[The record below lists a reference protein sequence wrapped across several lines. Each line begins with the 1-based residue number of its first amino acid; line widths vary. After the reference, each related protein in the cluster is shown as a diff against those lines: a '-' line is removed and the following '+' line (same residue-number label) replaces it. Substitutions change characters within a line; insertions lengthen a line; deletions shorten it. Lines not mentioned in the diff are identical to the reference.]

1 MGSAGF
7 FDMHVHG
14 GGGASFGDD
23 PEANHTAAEWHRS
36 HGTDGML
43 ASLVTL
49 APDDLL
55 NAVRVLAS
63 TAGTGGIAG
72 IHLEGP
78 WLSPRYAGAHDPRLL
93 REPDLAELE
102 RLLDAGAGHIRM
114 VTIAPEL
121 PGAIPAIEL
130 LVARGVVAAVGHTD
144 ATYEQ
149 TLQAISSGA
158 TVATHLFNAMRPI
171 HHREPGPIPALLE
184 SPAVTIELI
193 ADGVHIHP
201 AIYRTVLAA
210 VGPDRIALVTD
221 AMCAAGMPDGA
232 YQLGQLP
239 VTVAAGEARLP
250 DGTIAGSTAS
260 MADLYRF
267 AVAQAGP
274 EVAALQ
280 TSVNPLRAVR
290 VQAAS

>member
-1 MGSAGF
+1 MSVTAPGF

-14 GGGASFGDD
+14 GGGASFGRDA
-23 PEANHTAAEWHRS
+23 EANLVAATWHRS
-36 HGTDGML
+36 HGTDGLL

-55 NAVRVLAS
+55 SAVRVLAEM
-63 TAGTGGIAG
+63 TGAEGIAG

-78 WLSPRYAGAHDPRLL
+78 WLSPQYAGAHDPRLL
-93 REPDLAELE
+93 REPDLGELE
-102 RLLDAGAGHIRM
+102 RLLDAGGGHIKM

-121 PGAIPAIEL
+121 PGAISAIEML
-130 LVARGVVAAVGHTD
+130 SGRGVVAAVGHTN

-149 TLQAISSGA
+149 TQQAISAGA

-184 SPAVTIELI
+184 SPDVTIELI

-232 YQLGQLP
+232 YQLGDLP
-239 VTVAAGEARLP
+239 VTVAGGEARLP
-250 DGTIAGSTAS
+250 NGTIAGSTAS
-260 MADLYRF
+260 MADLHRF
-267 AVAQAGP
+267 AAAQAGTD
-274 EVAALQ
+274 VATRQ
-280 TSVNPLRAVR
+280 TSVNPRRAVGC
-290 VQAAS
+290 

>member
-1 MGSAGF
+1 MTASGF

-23 PEANHTAAEWHRS
+23 ADANRVAAAWHGA

-55 NAVRVLAS
+55 DAVRVLADM
-63 TAGTGGIAG
+63 TGTEGIAG

-78 WLSPRYAGAHDPRLL
+78 WLSPRYAGAHDRKLL
-93 REPDLAELE
+93 REPDLAELK
-102 RLLDAGAGHIRM
+102 RLLDAGDGHIAM

-121 PGAIPAIEL
+121 PGALPAIEL
-130 LVARGVVAAVGHTD
+130 LATRGVTVAVGHTD

-149 TLQAISSGA
+149 TLQAISAGA
-158 TVATHLFNAMRPI
+158 TVATHLFNAMRPV

-201 AIYRTVLAA
+201 AIYRMVLAT

-239 VTVAAGEARLP
+239 VRVAGGEARLP

-260 MADLYRF
+260 MAELYRF
-267 AVAQAGP
+267 AETQAGARI
-274 EVAALQ
+274 AALQ
-280 TSVNPLRAVR
+280 TSVNPRRAVGI
-290 VQAAS
+290 

>member
-1 MGSAGF
+1 MPEF

-23 PEANHTAAEWHRS
+23 PEGNRIALAWHRA
-36 HGTDGML
+36 HGTAGLL

-55 NAVRVLAS
+55 RAVRVLAEA
-63 TAGTGGIAG
+63 AGAGSNGIAG

-93 REPDLAELE
+93 REPDLGELE

-121 PGAIPAIEL
+121 PGALQAIEL
-130 LVARGVVAAVGHTD
+130 LAERGVVAAVGHTD
-144 ATYEQ
+144 ATYEL
-149 TLQAISSGA
+149 TLQAISAGA

-201 AIYRTVLAA
+201 AVYRMVLAA

-267 AVAQAGP
+267 AALHGGP
-274 EVAALQ
+274 AIATLQ
-280 TSVNPLRAVR
+280 TSVNPLRAVG
-290 VQAAS
+290 V

>member
-1 MGSAGF
+1 MASRGF

-14 GGGASFGDD
+14 GGGASFGGD
-23 PEANHTAAEWHRS
+23 PEGNRIAAEWHRS
-36 HGTDGML
+36 HGTAGML

-49 APDDLL
+49 TPEETLR
-55 NAVRVLAS
+55 AVRVLAE
-63 TAGTGGIAG
+63 TAGTETIAG

-78 WLSPRYAGAHDPRLL
+78 WLSPRYAGAHDPDLL

-121 PGAIPAIEL
+121 PGAISAIEV
-130 LVARGVVAAVGHTD
+130 LVSRGVVAAVGHTD

-149 TLQAISSGA
+149 TQQAISTGA

-184 SPAVTIELI
+184 DPGVTIELI

-201 AIYRTVLAA
+201 AIYQMVHAA

-239 VTVAAGEARLP
+239 VTVCSGEARLL

-260 MADLYRF
+260 MDDLYRF

-274 EVAALQ
+274 DIAGLQ
-280 TSVNPLRAVR
+280 TSTNPRRAVGL
-290 VQAAS
+290 

>member
-1 MGSAGF
+1 MAAAEF

-14 GGGASFGDD
+14 GGGASFGND
-23 PEANHTAAEWHRS
+23 PEANRIAADWHRS
-36 HGTDGML
+36 HGTDGLL

-49 APDDLL
+49 APDDMLS
-55 NAVRVLAS
+55 AVEVLADM
-63 TAGTGGIAG
+63 AGTAGIAG

-93 REPDLAELE
+93 REPDLGELE

-121 PGAIPAIEL
+121 PRAIPTIEL
-130 LVARGVVAAVGHTD
+130 LVERGVVAAVGHTD

-149 TLQAISSGA
+149 TLHAISAGA

-201 AIYRTVLAA
+201 AIYRMVLAA

-239 VTVAAGEARLP
+239 VTVTCGEARLP

-260 MADLYRF
+260 MAELYRF
-267 AVAQAGP
+267 AVAHADLQ
-274 EVAALQ
+274 VATRQ
-280 TSVNPLRAVR
+280 TSVNPRRAVGI
-290 VQAAS
+290 

>member
-1 MGSAGF
+1 MPVTAPGF

-14 GGGASFGDD
+14 GGGASFGEDV
-23 PEANHTAAEWHRS
+23 EANLIAAAWHRS

-49 APDDLL
+49 APDDML
-55 NAVRVLAS
+55 NAVRVLADM
-63 TAGTGGIAG
+63 AGAQGISG

-78 WLSPRYAGAHDPRLL
+78 WLSPQYAGAHDPRLL
-93 REPDLAELE
+93 RDPDLAELE

-121 PGAIPAIEL
+121 PGAMPAIEL
-130 LVARGVVAAVGHTD
+130 LTARGVVAAVGHTD

-149 TLQAISSGA
+149 TLQAISAGA

-201 AIYRTVLAA
+201 AIYRMVLAA

-232 YQLGQLP
+232 YQLGHLP
-239 VTVAAGEARLP
+239 VTVTSGEARLT

-260 MADLYRF
+260 MADLYEF
-267 AVAQAGP
+267 AATQADA
-274 EVAALQ
+274 EIAALQ
-280 TSVNPLRAVR
+280 TSVNPRRAVGF
-290 VQAAS
+290 

>member
-1 MGSAGF
+1 MTSAGF

-14 GGGASFGDD
+14 GGGASFGED
-23 PEANHTAAEWHRS
+23 PEGNRVAAEWHRA
-36 HGTDGML
+36 HGTEGML

-49 APDDLL
+49 APDDMLR
-55 NAVRVLAS
+55 AVSVLAE
-63 TAGTGGIAG
+63 APGTEGIAG

-78 WLSPRYAGAHDPRLL
+78 WLSPHYAGAHDPRLL
-93 REPDLAELE
+93 REPDLDELE
-102 RLLDAGAGHIRM
+102 RLLDAGGGHIRM

-149 TLQAISSGA
+149 TLQAISAGA

-184 SPAVTIELI
+184 NPTVTIELI
-193 ADGVHIHP
+193 ADGVHVHP
-201 AIYRTVLAA
+201 AIYRMVLAA

-221 AMCAAGMPDGA
+221 AMCAAGMPDGP

-239 VTVAAGEARLP
+239 VTVISGKARLT

-267 AVAQAGP
+267 AVTHAGP
-274 EVAALQ
+274 EVATLQ
-280 TSVNPLRAVR
+280 TSINPLRAVGI
-290 VQAAS
+290 

>member
-1 MGSAGF
+1 MTMPGY

-23 PEANHTAAEWHRS
+23 PEANRVAAEWHQS

-49 APDDLL
+49 APDELL
-55 NAVRVLAS
+55 SAVRVLAGI
-63 TAGTGGIAG
+63 AGADGIAG

-93 REPDLAELE
+93 RTPNLAELE

-121 PGAIPAIEL
+121 AGAIPAIEL

-184 SPAVTIELI
+184 SPEVTIELI

-201 AIYRTVLAA
+201 AIYRMVLAT

-239 VTVAAGEARLP
+239 VTVACGEARLS

-260 MADLYRF
+260 MADLHRF
-267 AVAQAGP
+267 AVTQAGSA
-274 EVAALQ
+274 VATLQ
-280 TSVNPLRAVR
+280 TSVNPRRAVR

>member
-1 MGSAGF
+1 
-7 FDMHVHG
+7 MHVHG

-23 PEANHTAAEWHRS
+23 PEANRIAADWHRS
-36 HGTDGML
+36 HGTAGLL

-49 APDDLL
+49 APDDMLS
-55 NAVRVLAS
+55 AVRVLAGM
-63 TAGTGGIAG
+63 AGTEGIVG

-93 REPDLAELE
+93 RDPDLGELE

-121 PGAIPAIEL
+121 PRAIPAIEL
-130 LVARGVVAAVGHTD
+130 LVERGVVAAVGHTD

-149 TLQAISSGA
+149 TLHAISAGA

-201 AIYRTVLAA
+201 AIYRMVLAA

-239 VTVAAGEARLP
+239 VTVTCGEARLP

-260 MADLYRF
+260 MADLHRF
-267 AVAQAGP
+267 AVAQADP
-274 EVAALQ
+274 QVAARQ
-280 TSVNPLRAVR
+280 TSVNPRRAVG
-290 VQAAS
+290 V

>member
-1 MGSAGF
+1 MTSAGF

-14 GGGASFGDD
+14 GGGASFGED
-23 PEANHTAAEWHRS
+23 PEGNRVAAEWHRA
-36 HGTDGML
+36 HGTEGML

-49 APDDLL
+49 APDDMLR
-55 NAVRVLAS
+55 AVSVLAE
-63 TAGTGGIAG
+63 APGTEGIAG

-78 WLSPRYAGAHDPRLL
+78 WLSPHYAGAHDPRLL
-93 REPDLAELE
+93 REPDLDELE
-102 RLLDAGAGHIRM
+102 RLLDAGGGHIRM

-149 TLQAISSGA
+149 TLQAISAGA

-184 SPAVTIELI
+184 NPTVTIELI
-193 ADGVHIHP
+193 ADGVHVHP
-201 AIYRTVLAA
+201 AIYRMVLAA

-221 AMCAAGMPDGA
+221 AMCAAGMPDGP

-239 VTVAAGEARLP
+239 VTVISGEARLT

-267 AVAQAGP
+267 AVTQAGP
-274 EVAALQ
+274 EVATLQ
-280 TSVNPLRAVR
+280 TSINPLRAVGI
-290 VQAAS
+290 